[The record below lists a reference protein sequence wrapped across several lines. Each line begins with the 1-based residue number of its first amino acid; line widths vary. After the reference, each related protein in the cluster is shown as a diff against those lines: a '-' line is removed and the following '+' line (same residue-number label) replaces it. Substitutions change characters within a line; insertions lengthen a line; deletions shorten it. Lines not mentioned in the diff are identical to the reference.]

1 MSFKAFKKEWL
12 QRKQAQEKKEISRI
26 TREKLGEEQEQEES
40 SIETKG
46 EEEETQKKKIKGLDE
61 VRAEL

>member
-26 TREKLGEEQEQEES
+26 TREKLGEEQE
-40 SIETKG
+40 
-46 EEEETQKKKIKGLDE
+46 
-61 VRAEL
+61 